1 MAIDAAAFARDLDRL
16 RQEIDASIGP
26 EDLAHLKKLERWGR
40 ISSVLGYGTAWLAP
54 NPISALFIAL
64 GSTTRWAIVM
74 HHVAHRGYDRVP
86 GVPSR
91 YTSRVFAEGRR
102 RLIDWPDW
110 MMPSAWR
117 YEHNVLHH
125 GRTSEIDDPDLVEE
139 NVGWFQRARLPLM
152 AKLLVI
158 AFFACTWKL
167 SYYAPNTFQVLNWA
181 RRKKRDRSVREEIDR
196 IAAFDLRRSDGRRFW
211 ATNVLPYGL
220 LRFVLAPLLFL
231 PLGKWAVLSVFANS
245 VLAEILANA
254 HSFFLI
260 APNHTGEDLSRFDR
274 RAENKETFYL
284 RQVIASA
291 NYTTGSDVT
300 DWLQGGLN
308 YQIEHHLF
316 PDLPLLK
323 YKQYQPRVKALCER
337 HGVPYVQE
345 NVFRRISKCYQV
357 VMGRA
362 SVQRAIR

>member
-1 MAIDAAAFARDLDRL
+1 MGTVDRWIIPG
-16 RQEIDASIGP
+16 E
-26 EDLAHLKKLERWGR
+26 KL
-40 ISSVLGYGTAWLAP
+40 WLP
-54 NPISALFIAL
+54 LN
-64 GSTTRWAIVM
+64 RWAVEYWLRC
-74 HHVAHRGYDRVP
+74 VA
-86 GVPSR
+86 
-91 YTSRVFAEGRR
+91 
-102 RLIDWPDW
+102 
-110 MMPSAWR
+110 
-117 YEHNVLHH
+117 
-125 GRTSEIDDPDLVEE
+125 
-139 NVGWFQRARLPLM
+139 
-152 AKLLVI
+152 
-158 AFFACTWKL
+158 
-167 SYYAPNTFQVLNWA
+167 
-181 RRKKRDRSVREEIDR
+181 
-196 IAAFDLRRSDGRRFW
+196 
-211 ATNVLPYGL
+211 PYGL
-220 LRFVLAPLLFL
+220 FRYGLVPLLFL
-231 PLGKWAVLSVFANS
+231 PLGTSAWLAVLVNTA
-245 VLAEILANA
+245 LAEIVANVIT
-254 HSFFLI
+254 FVTI

-291 NYTTGSDVT
+291 NYTTGSDVI